1 MSIFHSYVNVYQRVV
16 TSLPRHGRLSGSKA
30 MSGKTSTMSCTS
42 SCASAGIGTGNMQQ
56 PPVPSSST
64 INQLQPTTV
73 STWFTSTSSTNQQKQ
88 DLNRKTKDSIEEKHT
103 NNQNI
108 YKTHK
113 HTYKV
118 HGLVPWWRNQINQL
132 CHGNQLN
139 WWQHIRSTRSF
150 LLTSPPW
157 SNWSAEHVLN
167 SNVWKIIWFEPF
179 WANNLKKHQQYEV
192 YPIGSMVL
200 LYMVTWIPS
209 IYPLYVSINIPAPWI
224 RHGFLVFHGFAHQT
238 DTQRRVHSY
247 NDVVMF
253 RRSSRVD
260 AMKIFFPSGPSGHGS
275 HLGVSHHHLTYG

>member
-1 MSIFHSYVNVYQRVV
+1 MVSVTYFQKSCSEVPVQFQFSSIAF
-16 TSLPRHGRLSGSKA
+16 PG
-30 MSGKTSTMSCTS
+30 
-42 SCASAGIGTGNMQQ
+42 
-56 PPVPSSST
+56 
-64 INQLQPTTV
+64 
-73 STWFTSTSSTNQQKQ
+73 F
-88 DLNRKTKDSIEEKHT
+88 
-103 NNQNI
+103 
-108 YKTHK
+108 
-113 HTYKV
+113 
-118 HGLVPWWRNQINQL
+118 
-132 CHGNQLN
+132 
-139 WWQHIRSTRSF
+139 
-150 LLTSPPW
+150 
-157 SNWSAEHVLN
+157 
-167 SNVWKIIWFEPF
+167 
-179 WANNLKKHQQYEV
+179 